1 MEKNLETTQLKRIM
15 TTPKSK
21 FQLPVIKVLGLGGAG
36 CNTINNLME
45 MDLPGIDCIAANT
58 DAQVLEQSK
67 APTRIQLGPILT
79 KGLGSGGDP
88 AVGEK
93 AAEESSDDL
102 DEALQGADLVFLTAG
117 MGGGTGTGATPVA
130 ARLALSLGALVI
142 SIVTTPFTFESGKR
156 QSNARE
162 GIAQLRP
169 NSDTLI
175 IVPNDRLLQIA
186 PVDLSMEMAFRL
198 SDDVLRQSIQSI
210 SDLVTQTGLINIDF
224 AHILRLMRLGGGTY
238 FAIGH
243 GEGKDKVQ
251 QAIQQAL
258 NHPLLE
264 TIHLEQAKGLII
276 NFTGGASL
284 TMNEVGQALNQLR
297 EKCHPDAE
305 IIPGMTSNS
314 LMQDRVELILLVTGV
329 GATAVQS
336 PLQAAASLPRESAPK
351 ETHTSTAKPKPS
363 TFTSTKND
371 PQDEM
376 EIPAYIRKH
385 IQLNNGRSEWKQS

>member
-1 MEKNLETTQLKRIM
+1 MRIMEKNLQTTHLKRISNM
-15 TTPKSK
+15 PNSK
-21 FQLPVIKVLGLGGAG
+21 FQVPAIKVLGLGGAG
-36 CNTINNLME
+36 CNTINHLME
-45 MDLPGIDCIAANT
+45 MELPGIECISANT

-67 APTRIQLGPILT
+67 AQTIIQLGPILT

-88 AVGEK
+88 AIGEK
-93 AAEESSDDL
+93 AAEESY
-102 DEALQGADLVFLTAG
+102 DELSKALEGADLVFLTAG
-117 MGGGTGTGATPVA
+117 MGGGTGTGAIAVA
-130 ARLALSLGALVI
+130 ARLALSLGSLVI
-142 SIVTTPFTFESGKR
+142 SIVTTPFAFESGKR

-186 PVDLSMEMAFRL
+186 PADLPIETAFRL

-210 SDLVTQTGLINIDF
+210 SELVSQTGLINIDF

-243 GEGKDKVQ
+243 GEGKDKVK

-258 NHPLLE
+258 NHPLLDA
-264 TIHLEQAKGLII
+264 IPIEQARGLII

-284 TMNEVGQALNQLR
+284 TMSEVGNALNELR

-305 IIPGMTSNS
+305 IIPGMTSNQ

-329 GATAVQS
+329 GATAVQT
-336 PLQAAASLPRESAPK
+336 PMQAAAVPEKENKFSDFIESEQK
-351 ETHTSTAKPKPS
+351 SKPAIYAEK
-363 TFTSTKND
+363 KND
-371 PQDEM
+371 VQDQLDV
-376 EIPAYIRKH
+376 PAYVRKH
-385 IQLNNGRSEWKQS
+385 IQLKVDR

>member
-1 MEKNLETTQLKRIM
+1 MKIMEKNLETTLQKKIM
-15 TTPKSK
+15 TTPKSN
-21 FQLPVIKVLGLGGAG
+21 FHMPVIKVLGLGGAG
-36 CNTINNLME
+36 CNTINHLME
-45 MDLPGIDCIAANT
+45 MELPGIDCIAANT
-58 DAQVLEQSK
+58 DAQVMEQSK
-67 APTRIQLGPILT
+67 APTRIQLGPVLT

-88 AVGEK
+88 AIGER
-93 AAEESSDDL
+93 AAEESYNEISD
-102 DEALQGADLVFLTAG
+102 ALQGADLVFLTAG
-117 MGGGTGTGATPVA
+117 MGGGTGTGAAPVA
-130 ARLALSLGALVI
+130 ARLALSLGSLVI
-142 SIVTTPFTFESGKR
+142 SIVTTPFGFESGKR

-186 PVDLSMEMAFRL
+186 PMDLPMETAFRL

-210 SDLVTQTGLINIDF
+210 SELITQTGLINVDF

-258 NHPLLE
+258 NHPLLD

-276 NFTGGASL
+276 NFTGGSSL
-284 TMNEVGQALNQLR
+284 TMSEVGEALNQLR

-305 IIPGMTSNS
+305 IIPGLTSNPA
-314 LMQDRVELILLVTGV
+314 MQDRVELIMLVTGV
-329 GATAVQS
+329 GATALQT
-336 PLQAAASLPRESAPK
+336 PLQAAAALSVESIAEK
-351 ETHTSTAKPKPS
+351 NQPS
-363 TFTSTKND
+363 VHKSNPPGYNFTKNE

-376 EIPAYIRKH
+376 EIPAYVRKH
-385 IQLNNGRSEWKQS
+385 IQLKNGR

>member
-1 MEKNLETTQLKRIM
+1 MEKNLETTLPIRASI
-15 TTPKSK
+15 TPQSE
-21 FQLPVIKVLGLGGAG
+21 FRLPVIKVLGLGGAG
-36 CNTINNLME
+36 CNTINHLME

-58 DAQVLEQSK
+58 DTQVLQQSK

-79 KGLGSGGDP
+79 RGLGSGGDP
-88 AVGEK
+88 KIGEK
-93 AAEESSDDL
+93 AAEESYDDL
-102 DEALQGADLVFLTAG
+102 SESLQGADLVFLTAG

-142 SIVTTPFTFESGKR
+142 AIVSTPFTFESGKR
-156 QSNARE
+156 QTNARE
-162 GIAQLRP
+162 GIALLRP

-186 PVDLSMEMAFRL
+186 PIDLPMEMAFRL

-210 SDLVTQTGLINIDF
+210 SELITQTGLINVDF
-224 AHILRLMRLGGGTY
+224 AHIMRLMRLGGGTY

-243 GEGKDKVQ
+243 GEGKNKVQ

-258 NHPLLE
+258 NHPLLD

-276 NFTGGASL
+276 NFTGGSSL
-284 TMNEVGQALNQLR
+284 TMNEVGEALNQLR

-305 IIPGMTSNS
+305 IIPGLTCNP
-314 LMQDRVELILLVTGV
+314 LMQDRVQLIMLVTGV
-329 GATAVQS
+329 GATAIQT
-336 PLQAAASLPRESAPK
+336 PQQAAATTDKKIQEARREPVFTALKQSNH
-351 ETHTSTAKPKPS
+351 THV
-363 TFTSTKND
+363 KND
-371 PQDEM
+371 PQDEL

-385 IQLNNGRSEWKQS
+385 IQLNSGR